1 MIPTGVSILQERELP
16 ILLPNPEAGTSELV
30 RCFRHEG
37 EACARCDGSG
47 FRPRKYCVGCGE
59 PSGKPS
65 EGSKA
70 LQPSRA
76 AKSWEEVR
84 SLPLYCREC
93 NPRFAP
99 LEAELVALQRMEG

>member
-1 MIPTGVSILQERELP
+1 VIEVSVQQGVVLSTSDS
-16 ILLPNPEAGTSELV
+16 EAHTSELV

-37 EACARCDGSG
+37 EHCPRCDGSG

-59 PSGKPS
+59 PSGKLS

-70 LQPSRA
+70 LQSSRA
-76 AKSWEEVR
+76 AKSWDEAH

-99 LEAELVALQRMEG
+99 LEAALVALQRMEG

>member
-1 MIPTGVSILQERELP
+1 MIEVSVQQGVVLATSDS
-16 ILLPNPEAGTSELV
+16 EARTSELV
-30 RCFRHEG
+30 RCFGHEG
-37 EACARCDGSG
+37 EHCPRCDGSG
-47 FRPRKYCVGCGE
+47 FRPRKYCVRCGE

-76 AKSWEEVR
+76 AKSWEEAR
-84 SLPLYCREC
+84 SLPLYCRDC

-99 LEAELVALQRMEG
+99 HETALIALQKIEG

>member
-1 MIPTGVSILQERELP
+1 LIPTNVSIPQERELP
-16 ILLPNPEAGTSELV
+16 ILLHNPEAGTSELV
-30 RCFRHEG
+30 RCFRHED
-37 EACARCDGSG
+37 EHCPRCDGSG

-99 LEAELVALQRMEG
+99 LEAALVALQRMRG

>member
-1 MIPTGVSILQERELP
+1 VIEVSVQQDAVLSTSD
-16 ILLPNPEAGTSELV
+16 PEAHTSELV
-30 RCFRHEG
+30 RCYRHEG
-37 EACARCDGSG
+37 EDCARCDSSG
-47 FRPRKYCVGCGE
+47 YRTRKRCAGCGE

-76 AKSWEEVR
+76 ANSWEVGR

-99 LEAELVALQRMEG
+99 LEAALVALQRMEG